1 MNRPR
6 VVIADDHPA
15 NAALLTELLQVEFDV
30 VAHVPDGAALVDAVA
45 ALSPD
50 VVVSDISMPSPTGV
64 VEKSAI
70 AIGAA
75 PSDGVRVLK
84 TNGKGRRPHR
94 TVPGGAS
101 ETGCHPGGA
110 PASRSRP
117 GSTEATSQIAC
128 SLPAPCRARA

>member
-50 VVVSDISMPSPTGV
+50 VVVSDISMPGMDGIEAAQVILQRDPLARIVLVSVHGEPFLVSRGLAAGV
-64 VEKSAI
+64 M
-70 AIGAA
+70 GY
-75 PSDGVRVLK
+75 VLK
-84 TNGKGRRPHR
+84 VTAGD
-94 TVPGGAS
+94 
-101 ETGCHPGGA
+101 EL
-110 PASRSRP
+110 
-117 GSTEATSQIAC
+117 
-128 SLPAPCRARA
+128 LPAVRAALQGKRHLSVALSEPPPG